1 MDKYEEEELKARI
14 LGERE
19 MFAYYLEEVLANNLI
34 ENPATLGIAR
44 LIIDKGAK
52 ELTDKQW
59 YTFLRHGVGDINYVP
74 HCRRDYERIPWEE
87 MLSAVYIEEDELCD
101 YCRHKEAKGE

>member
-1 MDKYEEEELKARI
+1 MKKHEEELKSRI
-14 LGERE
+14 LGDRD
-19 MFAYYLEEVLANNLI
+19 MFAYYLKEVLENELI
-34 ENPATLGIAR
+34 ENAAALGIAR
-44 LIIDKGAK
+44 LIIDKGAE

-87 MLSAVYIEEDELCD
+87 MLAAVHIEEDELCS
-101 YCRHKEAKGE
+101 YCRHKEEKGE